1 MDSVYY
7 LKNKRKPSLTFS
19 DLMQRKQQ
27 QKELPPGQSIMA
39 SILQSIP
46 REANV
51 TKIDYEGPRIALY
64 TTSPRYL
71 MEHNEIISNLVNV
84 IKKRIV
90 VRTDESI
97 RKLEEDA
104 RKILTECIPK
114 EANLQGTFFD
124 TATGEVSVEVKRPWL
139 LQKNAED
146 FNHAE
151 VTEKTGWK
159 LRVRKATTNPSSTI
173 QAINYNL
180 KISSA
185 DRGKQ
190 LKQVGEKIFRP
201 RLTQKS
207 EVSLLT
213 LGGFGQVGR
222 SCMLLTTPDSKILI
236 DCGINPGARS
246 PMDSFPRLDW
256 ANITLDDLDAVVI
269 GHAHL
274 DHTGFLPVLCKYG
287 YKGPIYCTEPTL
299 PMMNLIQLD
308 AIKVASAQGRTPMY
322 ADRDV
327 KQIMKQAITIPYGT
341 VTDISPDI
349 KLVLANAG
357 HILGSALCHFH
368 IGNGDHNFVYSGD
381 IKFAKSILF
390 ESASW
395 NFPRVE
401 TLLIE
406 STYGAKEDI
415 QASRQEVESSFLK
428 SVNSVLKDGGKVLIP
443 IPAVGRAQEI
453 MMVIDQYMKS
463 GEMVEAPVFYE
474 GMIAEASAIHE
485 AYPEYL
491 ARELKQRILET
502 DDNPFDSEY
511 FTNVEHPDAREEPLR
526 EGTPCIIIAT
536 SGMLEGGPVLEYF
549 KNIAPNK
556 KNKILFVSYQV
567 NGTLGRRVLEGA
579 KQVSLIGREGKV
591 EVVTIECGIERLDGF
606 SGHSDYNQLI
616 SFVHKLRPKL
626 RRVLVNHGE
635 RRKSENLSMSI
646 RRMLRIPTH
655 YPQIQEAIKL
665 F

>member
-1 MDSVYY
+1 MATI
-7 LKNKRKPSLTFS
+7 LESLP
-19 DLMQRKQQ
+19 
-27 QKELPPGQSIMA
+27 KEA
-39 SILQSIP
+39 K
-46 REANV
+46 V
-51 TKIDYEGPRIALY
+51 TKIEYEGPRIALY
-64 TTSPRYL
+64 TSSPRYL
-71 MEHNEIISNLVNV
+71 MENNEIISSLVNQ

-97 RKLEEDA
+97 RKSEEEA
-104 RKILTECIPK
+104 KQILTQYIPK
-114 EANLQGTFFD
+114 DADMQSTFFD
-124 TATGEVSVEVKRPWL
+124 TATGEVSIEAKRPWL
-139 LQKNAED
+139 LQRDALE

-151 VTEKTGWK
+151 VTEKIGWK
-159 LRVRKATTNPSSTI
+159 IRVRKATTNPSSTI
-173 QAINYNL
+173 QNINYNL
-180 KISSA
+180 KISSSE
-185 DRGKQ
+185 REKQ
-190 LKQVGEKIFRP
+190 LKQIGEEIFRP
-201 RLTQKS
+201 KLAQKS

-222 SCMLLTTPDSKILI
+222 SCMLLTTTESKILV
-236 DCGINPGARS
+236 DCGVNPGAKS
-246 PMDSFPRLDW
+246 PMETYPRLDW

-269 GHAHL
+269 SHAHL
-274 DHTGFLPVLCKYG
+274 DHTGFLPVLCKFG
-287 YKGPIYCTEPTL
+287 YRGPIYCTEPTL

-308 AIKVASAQGRTPMY
+308 AIKVAAAQAKTPIY
-322 ADRDV
+322 AERDV
-327 KQIMKQAITIPYGT
+327 KQIMKQAITLPYGT

-381 IKFAKSILF
+381 LKYGKSTLF
-390 ESASW
+390 EAASW

-406 STYGAKEDI
+406 STYGGKEDI
-415 QASRQEVESSFLK
+415 QPTRQDVESAFINA
-428 SVNSVLKDGGKVLIP
+428 VNTTLADGGKVLIP

-453 MMVIDQYMKS
+453 MLVIDHYMKS
-463 GEMVEAPVFYE
+463 GEMVEAPVFTE
-474 GMIAEASAIHE
+474 GMISEASSIHE

-491 ARELKQRILET
+491 ARELRQKILET

-511 FTNVEHPDAREEPLR
+511 FTNVEHPEAREEPLR
-526 EGTPCIIIAT
+526 EGTPCIILAT

-549 KNIAPNK
+549 KSIAPEK
-556 KNKILFVSYQV
+556 KNKVLFVSYQV
-567 NGTLGRRVLEGA
+567 NGTLGRRVLDGA
-579 KQVSLIGREGKV
+579 RQVSLLGKEGKV
-591 EVVTIECGIERLDGF
+591 EVVNINCGMEKLDGF

-616 SFVHKLRPKL
+616 SFVHRLRPKL

-635 RRKSENLSMSI
+635 RRKSENLTISI
-646 RRMLRIPTH
+646 RRMFRVPAH

>member
-1 MDSVYY
+1 M
-7 LKNKRKPSLTFS
+7 T
-19 DLMQRKQQ
+19 
-27 QKELPPGQSIMA
+27 I
-39 SILQSIP
+39 ILESIP
-46 REANV
+46 KEASV
-51 TKIDYEGPRIALY
+51 TKIEYEGPRIALY

-71 MEHNEIISNLVNV
+71 MENNEIISNLVNI

-97 RKLEEDA
+97 RKSEEDA
-104 RKILTECIPK
+104 KQILTQMIPK
-114 EANLQGTFFD
+114 DANLQSTFFD
-124 TATGEVSVEVKRPWL
+124 TTTGEVSVEAKRPWL
-139 LQKNAED
+139 LQRNAEE

-159 LRVRKATTNPSSTI
+159 LRIRKATTNPSNTI
-173 QAINYNL
+173 KTINYTL
-180 KISSA
+180 KVSSA
-185 DRGKQ
+185 ERSKQ
-190 LKQVGEKIFRP
+190 LRQIGDEIFRP
-201 RLTQKS
+201 KLAQKS

-222 SCMLLTTPDSKILI
+222 SCMLLTTGESKILI

-246 PMDSFPRLDW
+246 PSESYPRLDW
-256 ANITLDDLDAVVI
+256 LGFTLDDLDAVVI

-274 DHTGFLPVLCKYG
+274 DHTGFLPALCKYG

-308 AIKVASAQGRTPMY
+308 AIKVASAQGRTPIY
-322 ADRDV
+322 SERDV
-327 KQIMKQAITIPYGT
+327 KQIMKQTITLPYAT

-381 IKFAKSILF
+381 IKYGKSILF
-390 ESASW
+390 EAASW

-415 QASRQEVESSFLK
+415 QPSRQEVESSFINA
-428 SVNSVLKDGGKVLIP
+428 VNNTLADDGKVLIP

-453 MMVIDQYMKS
+453 MMVIDHYMKS
-463 GEMVEAPVFYE
+463 GEMVEAPVFTE
-474 GMIAEASAIHE
+474 GMISEASSIHE
-485 AYPEYL
+485 AHPEYL
-491 ARELKQRILET
+491 ARELRQKILET

-511 FTNVEHPDAREEPLR
+511 FTNVEHQDARDEPLR
-526 EGTPCIIIAT
+526 ENSPCIILAT

-549 KNIAPNK
+549 KNIAPDK

-567 NGTLGRRVLEGA
+567 NGTMGRRVLDGA
-579 KQVSLIGREGKV
+579 RQVSMLGKEGK
-591 EVVTIECGIERLDGF
+591 IEAVNINCGIEKLDGF

-616 SFVHKLRPKL
+616 SFVHRLRPKL

-635 RRKSENLSMSI
+635 RRKSENLATSI
-646 RRMLRIPTH
+646 RRMFRVPSH

>member
-1 MDSVYY
+1 
-7 LKNKRKPSLTFS
+7 
-19 DLMQRKQQ
+19 MQRKPQ
-27 QKELPPGQSIMA
+27 QKELPLSQNIMA
-39 SILQSIP
+39 TILQSIP
-46 REANV
+46 NDAKV

-97 RKLEEDA
+97 RKSEEEA
-104 RKILTECIPK
+104 RQILVQNIPK
-114 EANLQGTFFD
+114 DAQLQGTFFD

-139 LQKNAED
+139 LQKNSD
-146 FNHAE
+146 VFNHADL
-151 VTEKTGWK
+151 TEKIGWK
-159 LRVRKATTNPSSTI
+159 LRILKATTNPSNTI
-173 QAINYNL
+173 QTINYNL

-185 DRGKQ
+185 DRSKQ
-190 LKQVGEKIFRP
+190 LKQVGEKIFRS
-201 RLTQKS
+201 RLVQRS

-222 SCMLLTTPDSKILI
+222 SCMLLTTPDSKILV
-236 DCGINPGARS
+236 DCGINPGARN
-246 PMDSFPRLDW
+246 PMESFPRLDW

-308 AIKVASAQGRTPMY
+308 AIKVVAAQGRTPIY
-322 ADRDV
+322 SDRDV
-327 KQIMKQAITIPYGT
+327 KQIMKQTITIPYGT

-349 KLVLANAG
+349 KLVFANAG

-381 IKFAKSILF
+381 IKFGKSILF

-415 QASRQEVESSFLK
+415 QPTRQEVESAFIN
-428 SVNSVLKDGGKVLIP
+428 SVNNTLTDGGKVLIP

-453 MMVIDQYMKS
+453 MMVIDHYMKA
-463 GEMVEAPVFYE
+463 GQMVEAPVFME
-474 GMIAEASAIHE
+474 GMIREASAIHE
-485 AYPEYL
+485 AHPEYL
-491 ARELKQRILET
+491 AHELRQKILET

-526 EGTPCIIIAT
+526 EGSPCIIIAT

-549 KNIAPNK
+549 KNIVPDK
-556 KNKILFVSYQV
+556 KNKLLFVSYQV
-567 NGTLGRRVLEGA
+567 NGTLGRRVLDGA
-579 KQVSLIGREGKV
+579 KQVSMLGRDGKV
-591 EVVTIECGIERLDGF
+591 EVVTINCGIERLDGF

-616 SFVHKLRPKL
+616 SFVHRLRPKL

-646 RRMLRIPTH
+646 RRMFRIPTH

>member
-1 MDSVYY
+1 
-7 LKNKRKPSLTFS
+7 
-19 DLMQRKQQ
+19 MQRKQQ
-27 QKELPPGQSIMA
+27 QKENSSSQNIMA
-39 SILQSIP
+39 TILQSIP
-46 REANV
+46 KEANV
-51 TKIDYEGPRIALY
+51 TKIEYEGPRIALY
-64 TTSPRYL
+64 TNSPRYL
-71 MEHNEIISNLVNV
+71 MENNEAISNLVNV

-97 RKLEEDA
+97 RKPEDDA

-114 EANLQGTFFD
+114 EANFQGAFFD
-124 TATGEVSVEVKRPWL
+124 TSIGEVSIEAKRPWL
-139 LQKNAED
+139 LQRDAKE

-151 VTEKTGWK
+151 ITEKIGWK
-159 LRVRKATTNPSSTI
+159 LRIRKATTIPSRTI
-173 QAINYNL
+173 QTINSNL
-180 KISSA
+180 KMSAA
-185 DRGKQ
+185 DRSKQ
-190 LKQVGEKIFRP
+190 LKQIGDEIFRP
-201 RLTQKS
+201 RLAQKS

-222 SCMLLTTPDSKILI
+222 SCMLLATPESKILI
-236 DCGINPGARS
+236 DCGINPGAKH
-246 PMDSFPRLDW
+246 PMDAFPRLDW
-256 ANITLDDLDAVVI
+256 ANVTLDELDAIVI

-274 DHTGFLPVLCKYG
+274 DHTGFLPALCKFG

-308 AIKVASAQGRTPMY
+308 AIKVAAAQGRTPMY
-322 ADRDV
+322 SERDV
-327 KQIMKQAITIPYGT
+327 KQIMKQAITLPYGT

-381 IKFAKSILF
+381 IKFGKSILF
-390 ESASW
+390 EAASW

-415 QASRQEVESSFLK
+415 QPSRQEVESAFINA
-428 SVNSVLKDGGKVLIP
+428 VNNTLADGGKVLIP

-453 MMVIDQYMKS
+453 MMVIDHYMKS
-463 GEMVEAPVFYE
+463 GEMIEAPVFTE
-474 GMIAEASAIHE
+474 GMISEASAIHE

-491 ARELKQRILET
+491 ARELKQKILET

-511 FTNVEHPDAREEPLR
+511 FTNIEHADAREEPMR
-526 EGTPCIIIAT
+526 DDSPCIILAT

-549 KNIAPNK
+549 KHVAPDK
-556 KNKILFVSYQV
+556 KNKVLFVSYQV
-567 NGTLGRRVLEGA
+567 NGTLGRRVLDGS
-579 KQVSLIGREGKV
+579 KQVSMLGKEGKV
-591 EVVTIECGIERLDGF
+591 EVVTINCGVEKLDGF
-606 SGHSDYNQLI
+606 SGHSDYNQLM
-616 SFVHKLRPKL
+616 SFVQRLRPKL

-635 RRKSENLSMSI
+635 RKKSENLATNI
-646 RRMLRIPTH
+646 RRMYRIPSH

>member
-1 MDSVYY
+1 
-7 LKNKRKPSLTFS
+7 
-19 DLMQRKQQ
+19 MQRKPQ
-27 QKELPPGQSIMA
+27 QKELPLSQNIMA
-39 SILQSIP
+39 TILQSIP
-46 REANV
+46 NDAKV

-97 RKLEEDA
+97 RKSEEEA
-104 RKILTECIPK
+104 RQILVQNIPK
-114 EANLQGTFFD
+114 DAQLQGTFFD

-139 LQKNAED
+139 LQKNSD
-146 FNHAE
+146 VFNHADL
-151 VTEKTGWK
+151 TEKIGWK
-159 LRVRKATTNPSSTI
+159 LRILKATTNPSNTI
-173 QAINYNL
+173 QTINYNL

-185 DRGKQ
+185 ERSKQ
-190 LKQVGEKIFRP
+190 LKLVGEKIFRS
-201 RLTQKS
+201 RLVQRS

-222 SCMLLTTPDSKILI
+222 SCMLLTTPDSKILV
-236 DCGINPGARS
+236 DCGINPGARN
-246 PMDSFPRLDW
+246 PMESFPRLDW

-308 AIKVASAQGRTPMY
+308 AIKVVAAQGRTPIY
-322 ADRDV
+322 SDRDV
-327 KQIMKQAITIPYGT
+327 KQIMKQTITIPYGT

-349 KLVLANAG
+349 KLVFANAG

-381 IKFAKSILF
+381 IKFGKSILF

-415 QASRQEVESSFLK
+415 QPTRQEVESAFIN
-428 SVNSVLKDGGKVLIP
+428 SVNNTLTDGGKVLIP

-453 MMVIDQYMKS
+453 MMVIDHYMKA
-463 GEMVEAPVFYE
+463 GQMVEAPVFME
-474 GMIAEASAIHE
+474 GMISEASAIHE
-485 AYPEYL
+485 AHPEYL
-491 ARELKQRILET
+491 AHELRQKILET

-526 EGTPCIIIAT
+526 EGSPCIIIAT

-549 KNIAPNK
+549 KNIVPDK
-556 KNKILFVSYQV
+556 KNKLLFVSYQV
-567 NGTLGRRVLEGA
+567 NGTLGRRVLDGA
-579 KQVSLIGREGKV
+579 KQVSMLGRDGKV
-591 EVVTIECGIERLDGF
+591 EVVTINCGIERLDGF

-616 SFVHKLRPKL
+616 SFVHRLRPKL

-646 RRMLRIPTH
+646 RRMFRIPTH

>member
-1 MDSVYY
+1 
-7 LKNKRKPSLTFS
+7 
-19 DLMQRKQQ
+19 MQRKQQ

-39 SILQSIP
+39 TILQSIP
-46 REANV
+46 KEANV

-71 MEHNEIISNLVNV
+71 MERNEIISNLVNV

-97 RKLEEDA
+97 RKSEEDA
-104 RKILTECIPK
+104 RKILTTCIPDD
-114 EANLQGTFFD
+114 ANLQATFFD
-124 TATGEVSVEVKRPWL
+124 TATGEVSIEVKRPWL
-139 LQKNAED
+139 LQKNAES

-185 DRGKQ
+185 DRSRQ

-222 SCMLLTTPDSKILI
+222 SCMLLTTPESKILI
-236 DCGINPGARS
+236 DCGINPGAKS
-246 PMDSFPRLDW
+246 PMESFPRLDW

-322 ADRDV
+322 AERDV
-327 KQIMKQAITIPYGT
+327 KQIMKQAITIPYTT

-357 HILGSALCHFH
+357 HILGSSLCHFH

-415 QASRQEVESSFLK
+415 QASRQEVEASFIK
-428 SVNSVLKDGGKVLIP
+428 SVNEVLRNGGKVLIP

-526 EGTPCIIIAT
+526 EGSPAIIIAT

-549 KNIAPNK
+549 KNIAPDK

-591 EVVTIECGIERLDGF
+591 EVVTIDCGIERLDGF

-646 RRMLRIPTH
+646 RRMFRIPTH

>member
-1 MDSVYY
+1 
-7 LKNKRKPSLTFS
+7 
-19 DLMQRKQQ
+19 MQRKQQ
-27 QKELPPGQSIMA
+27 QQEFPSGQKIMA
-39 SILQSIP
+39 TILQSIP
-46 REANV
+46 KEANV
-51 TKIDYEGPRIALY
+51 TKIDYEGPRIALF
-64 TTSPRYL
+64 TNTPRYL
-71 MEHNEIISNLVNV
+71 MEHNETISNLVNV

-97 RKLEEDA
+97 RKSEEDA
-104 RKILTECIPK
+104 RTILNQCIPK

-139 LQKNAED
+139 LQKNVET

-159 LRVRKATTNPSSTI
+159 LRIRKATTIPSSTI

-180 KISSA
+180 KVSSSERA
-185 DRGKQ
+185 RQ
-190 LKQVGEKIFRP
+190 FKQVGEKIFRP
-201 RLTQKS
+201 RLAQKS

-222 SCMLLTTPDSKILI
+222 SCMLLATSDSKILV

-256 ANITLDDLDAVVI
+256 INLTLDEIDAVVI
-269 GHAHL
+269 SHAHL
-274 DHTGFLPVLCKYG
+274 DHTGFLPALCKYG

-322 ADRDV
+322 SERDV
-327 KQIMKQAITIPYGT
+327 KQIMKQAITLPYGT

-357 HILGSALCHFH
+357 HILGSSLCHFH

-381 IKFAKSILF
+381 IKYGKSILF

-415 QASRQEVESSFLK
+415 QPSRQEVESAFINA
-428 SVNSVLKDGGKVLIP
+428 VNTTLADGGKVLIP

-453 MMVIDQYMKS
+453 MMVIDQYMKQ
-463 GEMVEAPVFYE
+463 GQMVESPVFME
-474 GMIAEASAIHE
+474 GMISEASAIHE

-491 ARELKQRILET
+491 AHELRQKILET

-511 FTNVEHPDAREEPLR
+511 FTNIEHSDAREEPLR
-526 EGTPCIIIAT
+526 DGSPCIIIAT

-549 KNIAPNK
+549 KNIAPDK

-567 NGTLGRRVLEGA
+567 NGTLGRRVLDGA
-579 KQVSLIGREGKV
+579 KQVLLMGKEGKV
-591 EVVTIECGIERLDGF
+591 EAVTINASIERLDGF

-626 RRVLVNHGE
+626 RRILVNHGE
-635 RRKSENLSMSI
+635 RRKSENLSMTI
-646 RRMLRIPTH
+646 RRMFRIPTH